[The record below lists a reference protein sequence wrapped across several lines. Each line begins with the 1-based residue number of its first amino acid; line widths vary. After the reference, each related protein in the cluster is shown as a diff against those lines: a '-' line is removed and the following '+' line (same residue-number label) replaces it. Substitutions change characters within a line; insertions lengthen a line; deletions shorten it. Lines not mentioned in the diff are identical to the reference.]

1 MEVMCKKDL
10 FFGFESHDHGNFLV
24 QNFAQYLG
32 IMILRV
38 KIKNTGFRFVR
49 LIWVFVGP

>member
-1 MEVMCKKDL
+1 MCKKDL
-10 FFGFESHDHGNFLV
+10 FSGFEIHDHDN
-24 QNFAQYLG
+24 YLG
-32 IMILRV
+32 IMILKV